1 VISLANRS
9 SLLQYIFHQAIETA
23 KEKPVIL
30 FFDEAEQILGRSVT
44 DEHTMKQQAAIKDF
58 WNGIMQINREIYIFA
73 ATNHPRKIELADF
86 NRRLPHRWHVKPPG
100 LQGRIN
106 VLRYTMGF
114 QQPLTEEDLTTLAER
129 LDGFTVDDIQNIVK
143 AAQMKARRALRTTS
157 RWTET
162 NMDGATLLMLHEG
175 SEVIVRELLRR
186 DMDNQ
191 DQERCISRP
200 VTLETLI

>member
-1 VISLANRS
+1 
-9 SLLQYIFHQAIETA
+9 
-23 KEKPVIL
+23 
-30 FFDEAEQILGRSVT
+30 
-44 DEHTMKQQAAIKDF
+44 
-58 WNGIMQINREIYIFA
+58 
-73 ATNHPRKIELADF
+73 
-86 NRRLPHRWHVKPPG
+86 
-100 LQGRIN
+100 
-106 VLRYTMGF
+106 MGF